1 MAPNDATP
9 LRIRPMRRAEVELAL
24 DWAHAEGW
32 NPGLHDGEPFH
43 QADPDGFLVGLLDD
57 RPAGI
62 VAATRYGEDFG
73 FIGFYIVRPELRGRG
88 FGIALW
94 RAAMTHLHG
103 RLVGLDGVVAQQHN
117 YRRSGFVLA
126 HRNVRHEGRAPTP
139 GRDEPADPRAVR
151 PVADLPREALLA
163 YDRAFFPAPRER
175 FLEAW
180 LSRPGTIALAR
191 CRDATIAGY
200 GVARPCRDGWKIGP
214 LFADTP
220 ADAEALFVALTARL
234 PEGAAFYLDV
244 PETQPE
250 AVALA
255 VRHGMRPMFETAR
268 MYTGPAPSI
277 SIDRTYG
284 ITSFELG

>member
-1 MAPNDATP
+1 MAPTDVPP
-9 LRIRPMRRAEVELAL
+9 LLIRPMRRAEVELAL

-32 NPGLHDGEPFH
+32 NPGLHDAEPFH
-43 QADPDGFLVGLLDD
+43 RADPEGFLIGLLDD
-57 RPAGI
+57 RPVGM

-73 FIGFYIVRPELRGRG
+73 FIGFYIVRPDLRGRG
-88 FGIALW
+88 FGIAIW
-94 RAAMTHLHG
+94 RAAIEHLQG

-126 HRNVRHEGRAPTP
+126 HRNVRYEGLSTP
-139 GRDEPADPRAVR
+139 QGRGDPPAHGGVR
-151 PVADLPREALLA
+151 PATDLPREALLA
-163 YDRAFFPAPRER
+163 YDRAFFSAPRER

-191 CRDATIAGY
+191 CTGDVLTGY
-200 GVARPCRDGWKIGP
+200 GVVRPCRHGWKIGP

-220 ADAEALFVALTARL
+220 ADAEALFGALTGRL
-234 PEGAAFYLDV
+234 PADSPVYLDV
-244 PETQPE
+244 PETQPH

-255 VRHGMRPMFETAR
+255 IRHGMRPMFETAR
-268 MYTGPAPSI
+268 MYTGPAPDI
-277 SIDRTYG
+277 SIERTYG